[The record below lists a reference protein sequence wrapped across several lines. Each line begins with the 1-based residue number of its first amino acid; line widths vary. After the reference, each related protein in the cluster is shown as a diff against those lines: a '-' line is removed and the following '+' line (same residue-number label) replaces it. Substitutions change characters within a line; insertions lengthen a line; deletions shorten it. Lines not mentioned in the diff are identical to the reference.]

1 MDEPAQPL
9 LARYPTKMQASSQRA
24 FHSDWF
30 SHYEW
35 LEYSQQQDAAFCFV
49 CRHFPAPS
57 ANADVAFTTTVSR
70 TIIDL
75 LTEERARQ
83 IRDNRMY
90 LSAVVDVLKFTAIHR
105 LAQRGHDES
114 DGSLNCGN
122 FLDFLHVVGKYN
134 ETVGQKLVNLP
145 ANAKYTSKDTQNE
158 ILTVMASMV
167 RGTIVDEVKE

>member
-105 LAQRGHDES
+105 LAQRGHDKVMAV
-114 DGSLNCGN
+114 LT
-122 FLDFLHVVGKYN
+122 VV
-134 ETVGQKLVNLP
+134 TFWIFCMLLVNTMKLL
-145 ANAKYTSKDTQNE
+145 ARN
-158 ILTVMASMV
+158 L
-167 RGTIVDEVKE
+167 